1 MTDRTG
7 IAALPASGAFLEFRS
22 PGTAPAGG
30 GRWTVLGGTAYCGSL
45 VVLDG
50 ETGEVRLAEESG
62 REDEGDLLAS
72 SLPALAALVR
82 EVEAVAT
89 GAADR
94 AAFGGRRGA
103 AVADA
108 VRSAAE
114 QRMRALD
121 PELFTRGAPPPHW
134 HTALLIAALAWG
146 ARPGEPDGLAY
157 DFEPDLVADL
167 ARLLDEEDAAVR
179 RYRPEE
185 LPAELTHEPTRR
197 LLVEA
202 GLPLEGEMLG
212 VHPDAPLTTMAARYP
227 DDFAEL
233 THHLALGYWPHDLVI
248 ALDGT
253 TGRLE
258 LPGLHGADDPARYLN
273 RDLSALLYA
282 LWTYE
287 RVRAHWDRWEYGGQ
301 DWHDGDGDDDWT
313 VFDPHSFL
321 RTEVDGLVEAV
332 DPESF
337 ATPRHSWRLLAED
350 PYTGGLLA

>member
-1 MTDRTG
+1 MTDETD
-7 IAALPASGAFLEFRS
+7 LPERGAFLEF
-22 PGTAPAGG
+22 GAAATAPAGG
-30 GRWTVLGGTAYCGSL
+30 GRWTVLGGTSYCGSL

-62 REDEGDLLAS
+62 REEEGDLLAS

-82 EVEAVAT
+82 EVEAVAA

-94 AAFGGRRGA
+94 TAFDGRRGA

-108 VRSAAE
+108 VAAAAE
-114 QRMRALD
+114 QRMRELD
-121 PELFTRGAPPPHW
+121 PALFAPGARPPHW
-134 HTALLIAALAWG
+134 RTALLIAALAWG

-167 ARLLDEEDAAVR
+167 ARLIGEDDGAVR

-185 LPAELTHEPTRR
+185 LPADLTHEPTRR
-197 LLVEA
+197 LLTEA
-202 GLPLEGEMLG
+202 GLPLDGETFGLD
-212 VHPDAPLTTMAARYP
+212 PDAPLTTMAGAYP
-227 DDFAEL
+227 DHHAEL
-233 THHLALGYWPHDLVI
+233 THQLALAYWPHDLVI
-248 ALDGT
+248 ALDGA

-258 LPGLHGADDPARYLN
+258 LPGLYGADDPARYLH

-287 RVRAHWDRWEYGGQ
+287 RLRAHWNRWEYGGEEWS
-301 DWHDGDGDDDWT
+301 DEDGDDGWT

-321 RTEVDGLVEAV
+321 CTEVDGLVAAV

-337 ATPRHSWRLLAED
+337 ATARHSWRLLAED